1 MVGYTVE
8 KNETKKSKDLKMGM
22 ANEIVV
28 QPMIE
33 EYFEMQVRNTKET
46 IGKYCAYDYE
56 SIDLSTRYE
65 LKSRRVHSKAYDE
78 VFISTRKIKKGFKD
92 GVRLV
97 LLFLFNDGLYMIDYD
112 KLVFS
117 KFRIDNVSFPRDDR
131 YEEDEVIFIPNTLLT
146 KINV

>member
-22 ANEIVV
+22 TNEIKVH
-28 QPMIE
+28 PMIE
-33 EYFEMQVRNTKET
+33 EYFDMQVRNTKET

-56 SIDLSTRYE
+56 SVDLSTRYE

-78 VFISTRKIKKGFKD
+78 VFISTRKIKKGYKD
-92 GVRLV
+92 GCRLV

-117 KFRIDNVSFPRDDR
+117 KFRIDNVSFSRDGR